1 MDSGAFTETLEAVDA
16 DVAAALYGVDAAD
29 ITDCAVYTSLSAG
42 AEEIAVLVM
51 ADETSATAAMDGLE
65 KRVPTRRPP
74 WRATSPTRWPSWTAP
89 SSSSGAAPCCWRCAP
104 TPTRP
109 GPPSTACRRNP
120 DYPPKVPASAGTFF
134 DPPGNFFPG
143 CRVSD
148 TEQEGAPRPWSRPS
162 TSS

>member
-51 ADETSATAAMDGLE
+51 ANETSATAAMDGLE
-65 KRVPTRRPP
+65 KRVADRRPP

-89 SSSSGAAPCCWRCAP
+89 SLEQRGSSVLLAVCADADAARAAID
-104 TPTRP
+104 
-109 GPPSTACRRNP
+109 GL
-120 DYPPKVPASAGTFF
+120 SA
-134 DPPGNFFPG
+134 
-143 CRVSD
+143 
-148 TEQEGAPRPWSRPS
+148 
-162 TSS
+162 